1 MNYMGWIQIY
11 IHGNTGCGPDILRQM
26 QHSNINYMPGTIE
39 GEDNIGLYW
48 VDEKTTIRAFKEAIG
63 SKTIFKHRLRFFSS
77 LEKLNEF
84 YDAKPSE
91 SFTAQEQA
99 MIRTMTSEETRYKH
113 TA

>member
-11 IHGNTGCGPDILRQM
+11 IHGNKGCGPDILRQM
-26 QHSNINYMPGTIE
+26 EHSDLTFMPGTIE

-63 SKTIFKHRLRFFSS
+63 SKTIFKHRLRFFTS

-84 YDAKPSE
+84 YDEKPSE
-91 SFTAQEQA
+91 SFTAQEEA
-99 MIRTMTSEETRYKH
+99 MIRTMSQEETRYKH
-113 TA
+113 SA